1 MDDKEVFRN
10 IIDKNPDAILM
21 VNKKGI
27 VSFVNPEAERMFGR
41 TTEEFIGNFFGYPLE
56 VGKTGEISIL
66 SSMKGLRTAEMQV
79 VELMWHHEDF
89 YLVTLRD
96 ITGHNIVK
104 KQLEKSTEKLKT
116 IFRQTVKALVSAAEK
131 RDPYTAG
138 HQQKV
143 AKLACT
149 IADRMDLPENQKEA
163 VGISSILHDIGKI
176 YVPDAILNKIGGLSD
191 ADFDAIK
198 THPQFSYDI
207 VKEIDFP
214 WPIANIVIQH
224 HERLDGSGY
233 PMSLRDEN
241 ILLEAKIIGVAD
253 VVEAMSADRPYRV
266 SLGIDKALEEIVN
279 NKNKL
284 YDPIV
289 VDICVKLFMHEN
301 FSFTQN

>member
-1 MDDKEVFRN
+1 MDDKEVFRQ

-21 VNKKGI
+21 VNKKG
-27 VSFVNPEAERMFGR
+27 VVCFVNPAAESMFGR
-41 TTEEFIGNFFGYPLE
+41 DENEFLGNFFGYPLE
-56 VGKTGEISIL
+56 IGKTGEISIL

-79 VELMWHHEDF
+79 VEIKWNNENV

-96 ITGHNIVK
+96 ITGHKIVK
-104 KQLEKSTEKLKT
+104 KQLEKSTEKLKC
-116 IFRQTVKALVSAAEK
+116 IFKQTVKALVSAAEK

-138 HQQKV
+138 HQQEV
-143 AKLACT
+143 AKLANA
-149 IADRMDLPENQKEA
+149 IAERMDLPENQKEA
-163 VGISSILHDIGKI
+163 VSIAGILHDIGKI
-176 YVPDAILNKIGGLSD
+176 YVPDVILNKIGGLSE

-198 THPQFSYDI
+198 NHPQFSYDI

-214 WPIANIVIQH
+214 WPIANIVVQH

-266 SLGIDKALEEIVN
+266 SLGIDKALEEISS
-279 NKNKL
+279 NKGKL
-284 YDPIV
+284 YDPMV
-289 VDICVKLFMHEN
+289 VDICLKLFKQDK
-301 FSFTQN
+301 FSFQR